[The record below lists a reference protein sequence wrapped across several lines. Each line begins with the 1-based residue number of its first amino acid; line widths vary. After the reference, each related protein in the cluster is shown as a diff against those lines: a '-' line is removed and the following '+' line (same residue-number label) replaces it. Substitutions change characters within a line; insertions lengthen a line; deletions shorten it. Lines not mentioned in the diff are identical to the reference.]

1 MSEVRCLTLHRGRF
15 EKTRLY
21 KVKKNWKIIFKLAPE
36 FLAQSDIS
44 FHINYPVDGENF
56 CREKYQSVN
65 IKVRSY
71 VSRGLASLLADL
83 GWQE

>member
-1 MSEVRCLTLHRGRF
+1 MHRGRF

-36 FLAQSDIS
+36 FLAESDIS

-65 IKVRSY
+65 IKVQMGNI
-71 VSRGLASLLADL
+71 SRGLASLPAYL